1 MPLGAELEGWTKRVG
16 DKLGGVSDTNRVGRQ
31 TRGRAYLLVNRL
43 RALCW
48 KVTLCGLIATLAAP
62 NHEAA
67 PLIFLAGMDAGTDW
81 CVVEA
86 LVNNRV
92 LKSVAPRSLPFSQLQ
107 LGHRFM
113 FGCVF

>member
-16 DKLGGVSDTNRVGRQ
+16 GKLGGATNRVGRH
-31 TRGRAYLLVNRL
+31 TRGRAYPLVNRL

-48 KVTLCGLIATLAAP
+48 RVTLYGLLATLAAP

-67 PLIFLAGMDAGTDW
+67 RLMFLAGMDAGTDW

-86 LVNNRV
+86 LVNDRV
-92 LKSVAPRSLPFSQLQ
+92 LKSMAPRSLPFSQLQ

-113 FGCVF
+113 FGCVC